1 MVMAVSLS
9 LNLNMSLMLYI
20 LFIFCCI
27 YCSYFNIKSLEYILR
42 VTLFSTKS
50 SSLNSGDSNQ
60 ATLSPGL
67 GNNQTKEKTIY
78 NGKSTTKSLR
88 SLTVKEDFL
97 FRAAAVRPREPRR
110 DSRGERSPWL
120 PLETRPSSTLTK
132 LRSWY
137 RVPSPHGK

>member
-42 VTLFSTKS
+42 VTLFYTKS
-50 SSLNSGDSNQ
+50 SSLNSRDSNQ

-67 GNNQTKEKTIY
+67 GNNQTKEKIIY

-97 FRAAAVRPREPRR
+97 FRAATVRER
-110 DSRGERSPWL
+110 DQN
-120 PLETRPSSTLTK
+120 
-132 LRSWY
+132 
-137 RVPSPHGK
+137 VI